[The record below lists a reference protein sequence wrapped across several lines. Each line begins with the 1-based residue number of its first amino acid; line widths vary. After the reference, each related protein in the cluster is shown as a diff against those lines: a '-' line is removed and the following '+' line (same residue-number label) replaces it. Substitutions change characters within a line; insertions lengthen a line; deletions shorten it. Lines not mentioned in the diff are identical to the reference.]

1 MSVIHLL
8 DKSVYDLI
16 AAGEVVDRPYSVIKE
31 VVENSIDAGSTS
43 ITVEIKNGG
52 KTYIRVTDN
61 GCGMSKEDVPMAFLK
76 HATSKIKNIEDLQSV
91 LTLGFRGEALASIA
105 AVSNV
110 ELLTKRKE
118 DELGTH
124 YVINGDSEPVL
135 ESTGCPDGTTII
147 IRDIFYNTP
156 ARFKFLKSDTGEAAV
171 IATAIQKLA
180 LSHPYISFRFI
191 KDNKTEI
198 VTSGDG
204 KLLTAIYEVLGKEF
218 HDACI
223 KVDGNYN
230 GIKVWGY
237 ITKPEKCKSNRGD
250 QYYFVNS
257 RCVKCMTCMIA
268 IDEGYRNQLMTNKFP
283 GCVLFI
289 ELDPSLVDVNSH
301 PTKSEIKFQ
310 DEKALF
316 NSVYFSV
323 KNALVMNTAPVEYVV
338 KENDKY
344 KVAYTEDL
352 TKTPIYT
359 KKKNVTSKPVEYKA
373 ATSDVFVPRT
383 ESVLSQMKL
392 YNIST
397 GPIITEKSED
407 LSGFKH
413 INKKSLEQIPEAQ
426 TNAEQEKY
434 VLPPI
439 RVIGEVFK
447 TYIIC
452 ECGTDILMIDKHA
465 AHERL
470 IFEKIKKNV
479 DNIEMQYL
487 VENFNMRVSYEMHDE
502 LAKRDADCKRLGF
515 GIELRQAP
523 YISVYG
529 VPATLEDE
537 DTEVLIAKLTDCFM
551 KGKKNAGEE
560 IFDEI
565 YHSIA
570 CKAAIKANSDT
581 TQIELEKLVEQVTA
595 EDVRYCPHGR
605 PILVK
610 MSKREVEKMFKR
622 LL

>member
-16 AAGEVVDRPYSVIKE
+16 AAGEVVDKPNSAIKE
-31 VVENSIDAGSTS
+31 AIENSIDAGSTA

-52 KTYIRVTDN
+52 KTYIRITDN
-61 GCGMSKEDVPMAFLK
+61 GCGMSKEDVPMAFMK
-76 HATSKIKNIEDLQSV
+76 HATSKITNIDDLQSV

-105 AVSNV
+105 AVSRV

-118 DELGTH
+118 DEFGTH
-124 YVINGDSEPVL
+124 YVIDGSEEPIL
-135 ESTGCPDGTTII
+135 ESTGCPDGTTLI

-156 ARFKFLKSDTGEAAV
+156 ARFKFLKQDAREASI
-171 IATAIQKLA
+171 IADSIQKLA
-180 LSHPYISFRFI
+180 LSHPNISFRFI

-204 KLLTAIYEVLGKEF
+204 NLLTIIYEILGKEF

-223 KVDGNYN
+223 KVDGNYD

-237 ITKPEKCKSNRGD
+237 ITKPEKSTARRDN

-257 RCVKCMTCMIA
+257 RCVRCTTCAIA
-268 IDEGYRNQLMTNKFP
+268 IDEGYRNQLMTNKYP

-289 ELDPSLVDVNSH
+289 ELDPSQIDVNSH
-301 PTKSEIKFQ
+301 PTKAEIKFQ
-310 DEKALF
+310 DDKALF
-316 NSVYFSV
+316 NAVYFAV
-323 KNALVMNTAPVEYVV
+323 KNALIMSTEPVQITAEDIEKYKVPYVEDLSKVPAHPKKKNITSQRVEYVV
-338 KENDKY
+338 SKSDDLGSNNDSFLSHIKQY
-344 KVAYTEDL
+344 R
-352 TKTPIYT
+352 
-359 KKKNVTSKPVEYKA
+359 
-373 ATSDVFVPRT
+373 VPQPEVIEEQET
-383 ESVLSQMKL
+383 LV
-392 YNIST
+392 
-397 GPIITEKSED
+397 
-407 LSGFKH
+407 GFKH
-413 INKKSLEQIPEAQ
+413 INKKSLEQVAEAPIEE
-426 TNAEQEKY
+426 NKEEY

-439 RVIGEVFK
+439 RVVGELFK
-447 TYIIC
+447 TYIVC
-452 ECGTDILMIDKHA
+452 ECGTDFLLIDKHA

-470 IFEKIKKNV
+470 IFEKIKNNV
-479 DNIEMQYL
+479 NDIEMQLL

-502 LAKRDADCKRLGF
+502 LLKREADCKRLGF
-515 GIELRQAP
+515 GILVQQAP
-523 YISVYG
+523 FISVYG

-537 DTEVLIAKLTDCFM
+537 DVEVLIAKLTDCFM

-581 TQIELEKLVEQVTA
+581 TQIELEKLVELVTE

-610 MSKREVEKMFKR
+610 MSKKEIEKMFKR